1 MVTCLFNVHGKRL
14 VWPTTAKEV
23 AFDGNVVY
31 DDDDYLIVDRILV
44 LLLLLSQSYTR
55 FSPPPL
61 SSSSGQCSNK
71 LLLFFYYSFG
81 WIYIV
86 NSTHASIFNG
96 QFKIAP
102 KCKPI
107 SFRFLW
113 QLHNHIISRLS
124 LLTYQHILNLHK
136 LPRKYF
142 SNHYDV
148 NVARCTKL
156 LLSYSLYHS
165 GWLSIWVKKT
175 QFTVGLK
182 GWIWVLSFIFHV
194 HGTLHV
200 VAVILIQNAENIQEH
215 KSDDDNMHDYDAWW
229 WSDQKRNGDDECI
242 YKQLKCIFNSL
253 MVS

>member
-1 MVTCLFNVHGKRL
+1 MIMSTAAAQFSFETRKNNTLILLVVLVDNILKCDIIIRREEEEEKSTSHMVTCLFNVHEKRL

-86 NSTHASIFNG
+86 NSMHASIFNG

-107 SFRFLW
+107 PFQFMW

-142 SNHYDV
+142 SNHDDV

-156 LLSYSLYHS
+156 LLSYS
-165 GWLSIWVKKT
+165 
-175 QFTVGLK
+175 
-182 GWIWVLSFIFHV
+182 
-194 HGTLHV
+194 
-200 VAVILIQNAENIQEH
+200 
-215 KSDDDNMHDYDAWW
+215 
-229 WSDQKRNGDDECI
+229 
-242 YKQLKCIFNSL
+242 
-253 MVS
+253 